1 VFCLQKA
8 KPKGYFY
15 RRNISMVNI
24 VYIMDLEGNI
34 GVFGAKS
41 PFFFEFIIFF
51 HIFDQLPLFFGILN
65 FITEIATKIS
75 KQHDKRM
82 HAHFTSQKL

>member
-24 VYIMDLEGNI
+24 VHILDLEGNI
-34 GVFGAKS
+34 AIIGAKS
-41 PFFFEFIIFF
+41 PFFFEFVLFV
-51 HIFDQLPLFFGILN
+51 HIFGHVPPFFGILN
-65 FITEIATKIS
+65 FIIKIATKI
-75 KQHDKRM
+75 
-82 HAHFTSQKL
+82 